1 MRLLGARV
9 IMTGM
14 SAELA
19 EALVAL
25 DIDVTG
31 LDSFADLQGGVE
43 AATGPLAAPR
53 APGAPAELLDGRE
66 QVAVLG
72 RRARARRRR

>member
-9 IMTGM
+9 IVTGM

-19 EALVAL
+19 QALVAL
-25 DIDVTG
+25 EIDMTA

-43 AATGPLAAPR
+43 AATGLR
-53 APGAPAELLDGRE
+53 
-66 QVAVLG
+66 
-72 RRARARRRR
+72 

>member
-1 MRLLGARV
+1 VVVCDVTGVPLIDSQVAVALLRPVAAVRQLGARV

-19 EALVAL
+19 QALVAL
-25 DIDVTG
+25 DVDVRG

-43 AATGPLAAPR
+43 AATG
-53 APGAPAELLDGRE
+53 
-66 QVAVLG
+66 
-72 RRARARRRR
+72 RR

>member
-9 IMTGM
+9 IVTGM

-19 EALVAL
+19 QALVAL
-25 DIDVTG
+25 DIDVSV

-43 AATGPLAAPR
+43 AATG
-53 APGAPAELLDGRE
+53 
-66 QVAVLG
+66 
-72 RRARARRRR
+72 RRRT

>member
-1 MRLLGARV
+1 M

-25 DIDVTG
+25 DIDTG
-31 LDSFADLQGGVE
+31 ALDSFADLQGGVE
-43 AATGPLAAPR
+43 AATG
-53 APGAPAELLDGRE
+53 
-66 QVAVLG
+66 
-72 RRARARRRR
+72 RR